1 MARKK
6 KKDDAEATAA
16 ATADAP
22 EAGGGKKKGGMLPA
36 IIVAVAVLAGGA
48 MAGGVIGGGSG
59 AAAAAGPAPEPTPTP
74 MVLGTV
80 IEMDPITLNLVGEGS
95 HFLKLG
101 VAVELGPDT
110 VEEPPSAPIYDV
122 IIDLFGDYT
131 YADLLGPD
139 ARDVTKEQLLTRLS
153 EIYGES
159 IVRVYYTEFVMQ

>member
-6 KKDDAEATAA
+6 K
-16 ATADAP
+16 ADVA
-22 EAGGGKKKGGMLPA
+22 EAGGADTAKTPDDDGAKKKGGMLPA

-74 MVLGTV
+74 MALGTV
-80 IEMDPITLNLVGEGS
+80 IEMDSITLNLVGEGT

-131 YADLLGPD
+131 YADLLAPD
-139 ARDVTKEQLLTRLS
+139 ARDVTKEQLLAQLS
-153 EIYGES
+153 AIYGES